1 MSDRVRQ
8 AVVQGVSQEEI
19 EVIAKQEG
27 MVLMRD
33 HAFQLA
39 AEGKTTLAEAVR
51 VVELE
56 DR

>member
-1 MSDRVRQ
+1 MT
-8 AVVQGVSQEEI
+8 
-19 EVIAKQEG
+19 
-27 MVLMRD
+27 LMRD

-39 AEGKTTLAEAVR
+39 AEGTTTLAEAVR